1 MAIFQVFASFLTLY
15 IVNIIWKLFI
25 WIDLNEIYQMA
36 PNLSQSDLA
45 FRFYAPKTTKKL
57 TFRLGQHWSPEGL
70 KPLIT
75 QKSKVFRVLETIL
88 LCFLANIYPRNKIS
102 SKTSKY
108 FGHNGEKLGCSVR
121 AQRSLPDQNAIS
133 QRNKLYTNL
142 KYSGGL
148 LIDIVINFLSLQLF

>member
-1 MAIFQVFASFLTLY
+1 MAIFEVFASFWTLY

-36 PNLSQSDLA
+36 PSLSQSDLA

-75 QKSKVFRVLETIL
+75 QKVR
-88 LCFLANIYPRNKIS
+88 FLGS
-102 SKTSKY
+102 
-108 FGHNGEKLGCSVR
+108 
-121 AQRSLPDQNAIS
+121 
-133 QRNKLYTNL
+133 
-142 KYSGGL
+142 
-148 LIDIVINFLSLQLF
+148 